1 MRIMLKLQCIILL
14 LLLSGVVYPQ
24 ISGISTYSTINSK
37 SWDQILAEDT
47 LKWKPP
53 YTVHLAV
60 QPVHSPDYIHLDC
73 ALNAIHRRV
82 YQNISFADYKKTA
95 NQETFIVQF
104 AFDDP
109 PFVPDFK
116 LGKLS
121 LTDNKYPVVTGEY
134 SAMGLLYRIEYSC
147 SEVDGNQSLLWMHV
161 KVLNKG
167 TKTQKAHVRAKVNF
181 QLENDLYD
189 YHYTPYN
196 WDASKWLPY
205 YNVKLENSS
214 IVRDNRII
222 GKVVPETMKLSWEK
236 NAQFKDTDFNI
247 RFGNDTQ
254 YFSPKMR
261 LKDLQDV
268 IHAQGELKP
277 GEEKT
282 FSVALLVN
290 HDNITED
297 QLSYLEKSTV
307 KECREK
313 ALNNFKSQ
321 ITKENTEML
330 FPTDNWQDIFTA
342 LQISTM
348 QLLVKFP
355 GKGNFMPSQG
365 SSSERFFV
373 WVWEAAQ
380 MLRPMLRLGHFESVR
395 KSLDYIF
402 SLQDGGFPPEG
413 RFTTLEGAI
422 GTTGPRWICTTGAA
436 LALACDYYIYSNDKA
451 FLEQYLPKII
461 RASGW
466 ITGELSATR
475 KLNSDGTR
483 PLYYGLMPF
492 GVGTDGDIGY
502 IVSMSDAYTFW
513 GLEKTVKLLEDIN
526 HPDASEFR
534 KELELYRGD
543 LAIAIRGLSHP
554 DGFIERKIVT
564 NETGTNY
571 YAGFENVCSAAQ
583 LAYAGV
589 IDPESDIFQRFIS
602 FFEQN
607 RAVDYFMGNIDQNV
621 TYMGIAER
629 DWQTIYLTTGQ
640 WKKAFAANRAN
651 LQYGM
656 THDAYQVQERLA
668 RNNPAFT
675 PWQPNGSGNGR
686 ILEMMLN
693 SIYFETEDGATLLG
707 GIPFVWLQKNKS
719 TSLQNLYTVAGRI
732 NIHITAVSL
741 NKCTVSVASDS
752 KNVIP
757 SNIRFPEYLNATSK
771 SKSVKSK
778 GNGLF
783 ILTEPVENVVFE
795 ISAD

>member
-1 MRIMLKLQCIILL
+1 MKSRISFSIVIVL
-14 LLLSGVVYPQ
+14 LLLSDVIYAQ
-24 ISGISTYSTINSK
+24 ISGISTYTNINDK

-53 YTVHLAV
+53 YTVHLPI

-73 ALNAIHRRV
+73 ALNAILRRV

-95 NQETFIVQF
+95 NRETFIVQF

-109 PFVPDFK
+109 PFVPDFR

-121 LTDNKYPVVTGEY
+121 LAENKYPVVTGEY
-134 SAMGLLYRIEYSC
+134 YAMGMLYTIEYSC
-147 SEVDGNQSLLWMHV
+147 SEVDPDQSLLWMHV
-161 KVLNKG
+161 TVKNKG
-167 TKTQKAHVRAKVNF
+167 TKTQQAHVRTKINF

-189 YHYTPYN
+189 YHYIPYN

-205 YNVKLENSS
+205 YGVILKNNLIE
-214 IVRDNRII
+214 RDNHII
-222 GKVVPETMKLSWEK
+222 GKVVPESMKVSWEK
-236 NAQFKDTDFNI
+236 EAHFKETDFNNK
-247 RFGNDTQ
+247 FGIDNQ
-254 YFSPKMR
+254 YFSSKMR
-261 LKDLQDV
+261 LKDPQDF

-282 FSVALLVN
+282 FSVAILTSQ
-290 HDNITED
+290 DNVTES
-297 QLSYLEKSTV
+297 QISYLEKSAA

-330 FPTDNWQDIFTA
+330 FPTDDWQDIFTA
-342 LQISTM
+342 LQISTQ

-355 GKGNFMPSQG
+355 HAESLMPTQG

-380 MLRPMLRLGHFESVR
+380 MLRPMLRLGHFEAVK

-413 RFTTLEGAI
+413 KFTTLDGAI

-436 LALACDYYIYSNDKA
+436 LALACDYYIYSDDKA

-461 RASGW
+461 RASRW
-466 ITGELSATR
+466 IVGELSATR
-475 KLNSDGTR
+475 KLNTDGTR

-502 IVSMSDAYTFW
+502 IIAMSDAYTFW
-513 GLEKTVKLLEDIN
+513 GLEKTVKLLEDLK
-526 HPDASEFR
+526 HTEAGEFR

-543 LAIAIRGLSHP
+543 LAIAIKGLSHP

-564 NETGTNY
+564 NETGTNF
-571 YAGFENVCSAAQ
+571 YAGFDNVCSSAQ

-589 IDPESDIFQRFIS
+589 IDPESEIFQRFIS
-602 FFEQN
+602 YFEQN
-607 RAVDYFMGNIDQNV
+607 RAVDYFMGNIDKNV

-629 DWQTIYLTTGQ
+629 DWQYIYLTTGQ

-651 LQYGM
+651 LQYGL
-656 THDAYQVQERLA
+656 THDAHQVQERLE
-668 RNNPAFT
+668 RNNP
-675 PWQPNGSGNGR
+675 
-686 ILEMMLN
+686 EMMLN
-693 SIYFETEDGATLLG
+693 SFYFETENGATLLG
-707 GIPFVWLQKNKS
+707 GIPFAWLQKNKK
-719 TSLQNLYTVAGRI
+719 TSLKKLYTSTGCI
-732 NIHITAVSL
+732 NVEIKAISPE
-741 NKCTVSVASDS
+741 KCTVYLSSDNKS
-752 KNVIP
+752 AIP
-757 SNIRFPEYLNATSK
+757 VNLRFPEYLHATTN
-771 SKSVKSK
+771 SKSVADK
-778 GNGLF
+778 GNGMFKVTDPVDNILF
-783 ILTEPVENVVFE
+783 S
-795 ISAD
+795 ISND